1 MCGIAGRFNATTL
14 APDAAWHARA
24 DALLAHR
31 GPDGRGRYADDWCEL
46 VHRRLALIDLS
57 ETGAQPIANEEGSV
71 QVVCNGEIYNHRALR
86 DELTTR
92 GHTFRGTSDTE
103 VIAHLYEEHGE
114 RLVEHLRGMFAFA
127 VYDRARRRV
136 LLARDRYGIKP
147 LYYATHQGQLVFA
160 SEIKA
165 ILALEGFEP
174 QVDRQACYDFLG
186 LGYVP
191 EPATAY
197 ANVRALPKGT
207 TLIADEAGQRT
218 AQYHKTTARP
228 TRDVASEH
236 DLSAR
241 VEEVSTALLAAVERQ
256 SVADVPVAAL
266 LSGGIDSSL
275 VVAAH
280 TRAASQAVATFN
292 VRFPDA
298 DYDETQMALAVSR
311 HCSTSHQTIDTD
323 GALTPELVFKLFR
336 HFDQPFADTSLIPMY
351 RVAKA
356 IRERGIICALS
367 GDGGDE
373 VFGGYGRF
381 WRANRLVQLMK
392 MPGWLSRVAAHAG
405 QHLTG
410 VTRDLGRQLSKA
422 VRLAQAGQ
430 ADSSVLIAG
439 LSNYLAE
446 DQKRELMRDDA
457 RAELESVYRCFDGFR
472 PLGVSDLEELSRRM
486 TENLFAV
493 SLPSD
498 MLRKVDMMSM
508 LCGIEVRVPMLDEDV
523 VELGLGLPHAL
534 KTDGREG
541 KLVLRALA
549 RQWLPT
555 QVAAH
560 PKHGFGI
567 PLDRMLSPEFHAALC
582 DVLLSP
588 DARVR
593 SILNTS
599 LIEFWLK
606 QLARARQGGTTTTT
620 TISRE
625 GLYQRVFIVLAL
637 ELWLREHRLSW

>member
-1 MCGIAGRFNATTL
+1 MCGIAGRFNAVAL
-14 APDAAWHARA
+14 APDAAWHERA
-24 DALLAHR
+24 DSALAHR
-31 GPDGRGRYADDWCEL
+31 GPDGRGRFADERCEL

-57 ETGAQPIANEEGSV
+57 ETGAQPIANEDGGV
-71 QVVCNGEIYNHRALR
+71 RVVCNGEIYNHRELR
-86 DELTTR
+86 RELEAR
-92 GHTFRGTSDTE
+92 GHTLRGTSDTE
-103 VIAHLYEEHGE
+103 VVAHLYEEHGE
-114 RLVEHLRGMFAFA
+114 RLAERLRGMFALA
-127 VYDRARRRV
+127 VYDSARRKLV
-136 LLARDRYGIKP
+136 LARDRYGVKA
-147 LYYATHQGQLVFA
+147 LYYAEHRGQLVFA

-174 QVDRQACYDFLG
+174 RIDRQACYDFLG

-207 TLIADEAGQRT
+207 TLVADGGGARA
-218 AQYHKTTARP
+218 AQYHRITAGP
-228 TRDVASEH
+228 TREAEGGR
-236 DLSAR
+236 DLGAR
-241 VEEVSTALLAAVERQ
+241 VEEVSAALLAAVERQ

-280 TRAASQAVATFN
+280 ARAAARPLDTFN
-292 VRFPDA
+292 VRVPDA
-298 DYDETQMALAVSR
+298 AYDETEIALAVSR
-311 HCSTSHQTIDTD
+311 HCGTSHQTIDAE

-351 RVAKA
+351 MVAKA
-356 IRERGIICALS
+356 IRGRGIVCALS

-381 WRANRLVQLMK
+381 PRANRLAQLMRL
-392 MPGWLSRVAAHAG
+392 PGWLAGAAEGAG
-405 QHLTG
+405 RRLTG

-422 VRLAQAGQ
+422 VRLARAGRS
-430 ADSSVLIAG
+430 DSSVLLAG
-439 LSNYLAE
+439 LSNYLSE
-446 DQKRELMRDDA
+446 DQKCELVRGEA

-472 PLGVSDLEELSRRM
+472 PPGASSLEELSRRM
-486 TENLFAV
+486 TENLFSV

-508 LCGIEVRVPMLDEDV
+508 LCGVEVRVPMLDEDV
-523 VELGLGLPHAL
+523 VGLGLGLPHAL

-549 RQWLPT
+549 RRWLPPR
-555 QVAAH
+555 VAAH

-567 PLDRMLSPEFHAALC
+567 PLDRMLSPEFHSALR
-582 DVLLSP
+582 DVLLAP
-588 DARVR
+588 AARVR
-593 SILNTS
+593 GLLDTN
-599 LIEFWLK
+599 LIEFWLG
-606 QLARARQGGTTTTT
+606 QLARARRGDAATTT

-637 ELWLREHRLSW
+637 ELWLREHGLSW

>member
-1 MCGIAGRFNATTL
+1 MCGIAGRFSAAAL
-14 APDAAWHARA
+14 PPDAAWHERA
-24 DALLAHR
+24 DSLLAHR
-31 GPDGRGRYADDWCEL
+31 GPDGRGRFADDYCEL

-57 ETGAQPIANEEGSV
+57 ATGAQPLANEDGGV

-86 DELTTR
+86 DRLVER
-92 GHTFRGTSDTE
+92 GHVFRGTSDVE

-136 LLARDRYGIKP
+136 LLARDRFGIKP
-147 LYYATHQGQLVFA
+147 LYYATHGGQLVFA

-174 QVDRQACYDFLG
+174 RVDRQACYDFLG

-191 EPATAY
+191 EPATAF
-197 ANVRALPKGT
+197 AGVRALPPGT
-207 TLIADEAGQRT
+207 TLVADESGQR
-218 AQYHKTTARP
+218 AARYHRTTARP
-228 TRDVASEH
+228 ARGAEGARDIG
-236 DLSAR
+236 AR
-241 VEEVSTALLAAVERQ
+241 VEEAAGALLAAVARQ

-280 TRAASQAVATFN
+280 SRVASQRIETFN

-298 DYDETQMALAVSR
+298 GYDETPLALAVSA
-311 HCSTSHQTIDTD
+311 HCGTSHQTIDLD
-323 GALTPELVFKLFR
+323 GALAPDAVFKLFR

-351 RVAKA
+351 QVARA
-356 IRERGIICALS
+356 IRGRGIVCALS

-381 WRANRLVQLMK
+381 PRANRLVQLMK
-392 MPGWLSRVAAHAG
+392 LPGWLSEVAAGAG
-405 QHLTG
+405 ERLTG

-422 VRLAQAGQ
+422 VRLARAGQ
-430 ADSSVLIAG
+430 TDSSVLLAG

-446 DQKRELMRDDA
+446 DQKRALVRREA

-472 PLGVSDLEELSRRM
+472 PPGVSDLEELSRRM

-493 SLPSD
+493 GLPSD
-498 MLRKVDMMSM
+498 MLRKVDMMTM
-508 LCGIEVRVPMLDEDV
+508 LCGVEARVPMLDEDV
-523 VELGLGLPHAL
+523 VELGLRLPHAL

-549 RQWLPT
+549 RRWLPPR
-555 QVAAH
+555 VAAH

-567 PLDRMLSPEFHAALC
+567 PLDRMLSQEFHDALR
-582 DVLLSP
+582 DLLLST

-593 SILNTS
+593 AVLDTN
-599 LIEFWLK
+599 LIELWLR
-606 QLARARQGGTTTTT
+606 QLARARRGGGVK

-625 GLYQRVFIVLAL
+625 GLYQRVFIALAL

>member
-1 MCGIAGRFNATTL
+1 MCGIAGRFHPTL
-14 APDAAWHARA
+14 LPPDAAWRGRA
-24 DALLAHR
+24 DSLLAHR
-31 GPDGRGRYADDWCEL
+31 GPDGRGHFADDRCEL

-57 ETGAQPIANEEGSV
+57 ETGAQPMRNEDGSV
-71 QVVCNGEIYNHRALR
+71 LVVCNGEIYNHRALR
-86 DELTTR
+86 AELAAR
-92 GHTFRGTSDTE
+92 GHVFRGTSDTE

-127 VYDRARRRV
+127 VYDAARRRL
-136 LLARDRYGIKP
+136 LLARDRFGIKP
-147 LYYATHQGQLVFA
+147 LYYATHRGQLVFA

-165 ILALEGFEP
+165 LLALAGFAP
-174 QVDRQACYDFLG
+174 QIDRQACYDFLG

-197 ANVRALPKGT
+197 VGVRALSPGT
-207 TLIADEAGQRT
+207 TLVADEGGQRA

-228 TRDVASEH
+228 TLAGTGGRDLE
-236 DLSAR
+236 AR
-241 VEEVSTALLAAVERQ
+241 AEEVGAALLAAVSRQ

-280 TRAASQAVATFN
+280 TRAAAQSIETFN

-298 DYDETQMALAVSR
+298 DYDETGVARAVAA
-311 HCSTSHQTIDTD
+311 HCGTAHRTIDMD
-323 GALTPELVFKLFR
+323 GALAPDAVFRLFR
-336 HFDQPFADTSLIPMY
+336 HFDQPFADTSLIPVY
-351 RVAKA
+351 QVAKA
-356 IRERGIICALS
+356 IRARGHICALS

-381 WRANRLVQLMK
+381 WRAHRLVQLMRL
-392 MPGWLSRVAAHAG
+392 PGWLSAVVAGAG
-405 QHLTG
+405 QQLTG

-422 VRLAQAGQ
+422 VRLAHAGR
-430 ADSSVLIAG
+430 ADSSVLLAG
-439 LSNYLAE
+439 LSNYLDEA
-446 DQKRELMRDDA
+446 QKRALVRAEA
-457 RAELESVYRCFDGFR
+457 RASLRRVYRCFDGFR
-472 PLGVSDLEELSRRM
+472 PPGAADLEELSRRM

-493 SLPSD
+493 GLPSD

-508 LCGIEVRVPMLDEDV
+508 LSGVEVRVPMLDEEL
-523 VELGLGLPHAL
+523 VELGLSLPHAL
-534 KTDGREG
+534 KTDGRAG

-549 RQWLPT
+549 RRWLPPH
-555 QVAAH
+555 VAAH

-567 PLDRMLSPEFHAALC
+567 PLDRMLSPEFHAALR
-582 DVLLSP
+582 DVLLSS

-593 SILNTS
+593 DILNMT
-599 LIEFWLK
+599 LIEFWLN
-606 QLARARQGGTTTTT
+606 QLARARRGDGTTT

>member
-14 APDAAWHARA
+14 PPDAAWSARA
-24 DALLAHR
+24 DSLLAHR
-31 GPDGRGRYADDWCEL
+31 GPDGRGHFADDCCEL

-57 ETGAQPIANEEGSV
+57 ETGAQPIANEDGSV
-71 QVVCNGEIYNHRALR
+71 RVVCNGEIYNHKELRA
-86 DELTTR
+86 ELKAR
-92 GHTFRGTSDTE
+92 GHKFRGTSDVE

-114 RLVEHLRGMFAFA
+114 RMVERLRGMFALA
-127 VYDRARRRV
+127 VYDAARRRL
-136 LLARDRYGIKP
+136 LLARDRFGIKP
-147 LYYATHQGQLVFA
+147 LYYAEHRGQFVFA

-165 ILALEGFEP
+165 LLALEGFEP
-174 QVDRQACYDFLG
+174 RVDRQACYDFLG

-197 ANVRALPKGT
+197 SNVRALPAGA
-207 TLIADEAGQRT
+207 LLVADEGGERATRYHRT
-218 AQYHKTTARP
+218 EARP
-228 TRDVASEH
+228 SLDGQSAH
-236 DLSAR
+236 DLEAR
-241 VEEVSTALLAAVERQ
+241 AEEAGAALLAAVSRQ

-280 TRAASQAVATFN
+280 ARSAPQKLSTFN

-298 DYDETQMALAVSR
+298 DYDETEVALAVSR
-311 HCSTSHQTIDTD
+311 HCGTSHQTVDAG
-323 GALTPELVFKLFR
+323 GALAPEEVFKLFR

-351 RVAKA
+351 AVARA
-356 IRERGIICALS
+356 VRERGHICALS

-381 WRANRLVQLMK
+381 WRANRLVQLMRL
-392 MPGWLSRVAAHAG
+392 PGWLSGLAAGAG
-405 QHLTG
+405 RSMTG
-410 VTRDLGRQLSKA
+410 LTRDFGRQLDKA
-422 VRLAQAGQ
+422 VRLARAGR
-430 ADSSVLIAG
+430 ADSSVLLAG
-439 LSNYLAE
+439 LSNYLDEVQKQELVRAE
-446 DQKRELMRDDA
+446 A
-457 RAELESVYRCFDGFR
+457 RAALTSVHRCFDGFR
-472 PLGVSDLEELSRRM
+472 PPGVTDLEELSRRM
-486 TENLFAV
+486 TENLFSV

-508 LCGIEVRVPMLDEDV
+508 LSGVEVRVPMLDE
-523 VELGLGLPHAL
+523 ELVGLGMGLPHAL

-549 RQWLPT
+549 RRWLPPR
-555 QVAAH
+555 VAAH

-567 PLDRMLSPEFHAALC
+567 PLDRMLSTEFHAALQ
-582 DVLLSP
+582 DLLLAP
-588 DARVR
+588 GARVGE
-593 SILNTS
+593 ILNTP

-606 QLARARQGGTTTTT
+606 QLARAGEGGGTPT

-637 ELWLREHRLSW
+637 ELWLREQRLSW

>member
-1 MCGIAGRFNATTL
+1 L
-14 APDAAWHARA
+14 PPDAEWRGRA

-31 GPDGRGRYADDWCEL
+31 GPDGRGRYADGCCEL

-57 ETGAQPIANEEGSV
+57 ETGAQPIANEDGSV
-71 QVVCNGEIYNHRALR
+71 QVVCNGEIYNHRQLR
-86 DELTTR
+86 DRLKAR
-92 GHTFRGTSDTE
+92 GHVFRGTSDTE
-103 VIAHLYEEHGE
+103 VIAHLYEEHGA

-127 VYDRARRRV
+127 VYDGARRRV
-136 LLARDRYGIKP
+136 LLARDRYGVKP
-147 LYYATHQGQLVFA
+147 LYYATHRGQLVFA

-165 ILALEGFEP
+165 LLALEGFEP
-174 QVDRQACYDFLG
+174 RVDRQACYDFLG

-197 ANVRALPKGT
+197 ANVRALPKGA
-207 TLIADEAGQRT
+207 TLVADEGGQRL

-228 TRDVASEH
+228 TRDAAGAG
-236 DLSAR
+236 DLCAR
-241 VEEVSTALLAAVERQ
+241 VEEVSAALLEAVNRQ
-256 SVADVPVAAL
+256 SAADVPVAAL

-280 TRAASQAVATFN
+280 TRAAPQSVATFN

-298 DYDETQMALAVSR
+298 DYDETEVALAVSR
-311 HCSTSHQTIDTD
+311 HCGTSHQTVDAE
-323 GALTPELVFKLFR
+323 GALTPDTVFKLFR

-351 RVAKA
+351 QVAMA
-356 IRERGIICALS
+356 IRGRGIICALS

-381 WRANRLVQLMK
+381 WRANRLVQLMRL
-392 MPGWLSRVAAHAG
+392 PGWLSRVAAGAG
-405 QHLTG
+405 QHLAG
-410 VTRDLGRQLSKA
+410 LTRDVGRQLSKA
-422 VRLAQAGQ
+422 VRLAQAGR

-446 DQKRELMRDDA
+446 EQKRELVRGDA
-457 RAELESVYRCFDGFR
+457 RARLESVYRCFDGFR
-472 PLGVSDLEELSRRM
+472 PAGSSDLEELSRRM

-508 LCGIEVRVPMLDEDV
+508 LCGVEVRVPMLDE
-523 VELGLGLPHAL
+523 ELAEIGLRLPHAL

-549 RQWLPT
+549 RRWLPP

-560 PKHGFGI
+560 PKRGFGI
-567 PLDRMLSPEFHAALC
+567 PLDRMLSAEFHAALN
-582 DVLLSP
+582 DVLLSN

-593 SILNTS
+593 DILDTS
-599 LIEFWLK
+599 LIEFWLR
-606 QLARARQGGTTTTT
+606 QLARARRGGGTTS

-637 ELWLREHRLSW
+637 ELWLREQRLSW

>member
-1 MCGIAGRFNATTL
+1 MCGIAGRFNATAL
-14 APDAAWHARA
+14 APDAAWHERA

-31 GPDGRGRYADDWCEL
+31 GPDGRGRFIDENCEL

-57 ETGAQPIANEEGSV
+57 ETGAQPIANEDGGV
-71 QVVCNGEIYNHRALR
+71 QVVCNGEIYNHRKLR
-86 DELTTR
+86 DELKAR

-114 RLVEHLRGMFAFA
+114 RAVEYLRGMFAFA
-127 VYDRARRRV
+127 VYDRARRRL
-136 LLARDRYGIKP
+136 LLARDRFGIKP
-147 LYYATHQGQLVFA
+147 LYYATHRGQLVFA

-174 QVDRQACYDFLG
+174 RIDRQACYDFLG

-191 EPATAY
+191 EPATAF
-197 ANVRALPKGT
+197 ANIRALPKGS
-207 TLIADEAGQRT
+207 TLVADEGGQRT

-228 TRDVASEH
+228 ARDAQSER
-236 DLSAR
+236 DLSVR
-241 VEEVSTALLAAVERQ
+241 VEETAAALLAAVERQ

-280 TRAASQAVATFN
+280 ARTASQQLATFN

-298 DYDETQMALAVSR
+298 GYDETPLARAVSE
-311 HCSTSHQTIDTD
+311 HCGTSHQTIDLE
-323 GALTPELVFKLFR
+323 GALTPDAVFKLFR

-351 RVAKA
+351 QVARA

-381 WRANRLVQLMK
+381 PRANRLVQLMK
-392 MPGWLSRVAAHAG
+392 LPGWLSEATASAG
-405 QHLTG
+405 ERLTG
-410 VTRDLGRQLSKA
+410 MTRDLGRQLSKA
-422 VRLAQAGQ
+422 VRLARAGQ
-430 ADSSVLIAG
+430 TDSSVLLAG

-446 DQKRELMRDDA
+446 EQKRELVRA
-457 RAELESVYRCFDGFR
+457 ESRAELESVYRCFDGFR
-472 PLGVSDLEELSRRM
+472 PPGVSDLEELSRRM
-486 TENLFAV
+486 TENLFTV
-493 SLPSD
+493 GLPSD
-498 MLRKVDMMSM
+498 MLRKVDMMTM
-508 LCGIEVRVPMLDEDV
+508 LCGVEARVPLLDEDV
-523 VELGLGLPHAL
+523 VELGLQLPHAL
-534 KTDGREG
+534 KTNGREG
-541 KLVLRALA
+541 KLVLRGLA
-549 RQWLPT
+549 RRWLPP

-567 PLDRMLSPEFHAALC
+567 PLDRMLSNEFHTALR
-582 DVLLSP
+582 DLLLSP

-593 SILNTS
+593 NVLDTS
-599 LIEFWLK
+599 LIEFWLT
-606 QLARARQGGTTTTT
+606 QLAQAQQGNNTTT

-637 ELWLREHRLSW
+637 ELWLREHQLSW